1 MLHTADTTPADTAP
15 APPCPLD
22 IAALYEHYYPVI
34 FAYAYRRTGQRME
47 AEDIAAQTFL
57 QALRAL
63 DRYENRDAPIVAWL
77 LRIVSGVVI
86 DRARR
91 RSREALLDVDSGV
104 TREERAPD
112 VSPDDW
118 AERYDRASRVWS
130 HLAALSPEQR
140 RAVWLRYGE
149 DQSLNSVAAGLGR
162 TPGATKQLL
171 HRTIKTLR
179 ERMQVDGEVGL

>member
-1 MLHTADTTPADTAP
+1 MLHTADTASVGTAS
-15 APPCPLD
+15 PCPLD

-34 FAYAYRRTGQRME
+34 FAYAYRRAGQRME

-63 DRYENRDAPIVAWL
+63 DRYESRDAPIVAWL
-77 LRIVSGVVI
+77 LRIASGVVI

-91 RSREALLDVDSGV
+91 RGREALWAVDGGV
-104 TREERAPD
+104 TPEERASD
-112 VSPDDW
+112 VAPDDW
-118 AERYDRASRVWS
+118 AERCDRASRVWS
-130 HLAALSPEQR
+130 HLAGLSPEQR
-140 RAVWLRYGE
+140 RAMWLRYGE

-171 HRTIKTLR
+171 HRAIKTLR
-179 ERMQVDGEVGL
+179 ERMRVDGETWR